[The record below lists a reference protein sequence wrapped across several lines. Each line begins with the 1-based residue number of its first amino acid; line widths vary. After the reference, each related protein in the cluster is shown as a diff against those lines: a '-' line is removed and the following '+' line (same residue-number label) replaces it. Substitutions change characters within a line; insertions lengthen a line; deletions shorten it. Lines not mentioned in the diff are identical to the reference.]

1 MKSKSSG
8 VLSALL
14 AVGAVLGTGAC
25 GASKTESTGAADGG
39 CDTSKGT
46 LVVGVIAPMSGKL
59 STIGLGIRNSVQ
71 LAVEQANGKCA
82 VKGYRLAM
90 DAQDDEANPDKGA
103 AAAQRF
109 ADDPNVV
116 GIVGPYNSGVARAIQ
131 PKIAAAKLLQ
141 ISPGNTDP
149 VLSRGTGFATAPKR
163 QYDNYFRVVGTDDLQ
178 GPFNARYLVEQEG
191 KKKLAIITDGK
202 AVGESSATEFAKE
215 AKKLG
220 AQVIIRE
227 KVNENDSDFSSVLTK
242 VKAAQ
247 PDAIYVGTEYHV
259 AGPLSKQAKD
269 IGLNVPVSGTD
280 GLFDPQFIALGGKDG
295 DVATSVGAPIEKL
308 DTGKAFVAAYK
319 AKNFADGYG
328 GFGAFAFDAAN
339 VVVTSVGKVTAAG
352 DWTGAPEQRT
362 ELIKQVQEYRND
374 AGANGTIGF
383 DQYGDSVNKMFT
395 VYKVT
400 SGAWKD
406 VLSDRFQA
414 K

>member
-1 MKSKSSG
+1 MKSKTTG

-14 AVGAVLGTGAC
+14 AVVTATGTSAC
-25 GASKTESTGAADGG
+25 AAGKTETAGSAGG

-59 STIGLGIRNSVQ
+59 SAIGLGIRNSVQ
-71 LAVEQANGKCA
+71 LAVDQANAACA
-82 VKGYRLAM
+82 VKGYQLAM

-116 GIVGPYNSGVARAIQ
+116 GVVGSYNSGVARAIQ
-131 PKIAAAKLLQ
+131 PKIAAAKLLL

-149 VLSRGTGFATAPKR
+149 VLSRGADFATAPKR
-163 QYDNYFRVVGTDDLQ
+163 QYGNYFRVVGTDDLQ
-178 GPFNARYLVEQEG
+178 GPFNARYMVQKEG

-215 AKKLG
+215 AERLG
-220 AQVIIRE
+220 AQIVIRE

-242 VKAAQ
+242 VKTLN
-247 PDAIYVGTEYHV
+247 PEAIFVGSEYHV
-259 AGPLSKQAKD
+259 AGPLSKQARD
-269 IGLNVPVSGTD
+269 LGLNVPVSGTD

-295 DVATSVGAPIEKL
+295 DVATSVGAPIDKL
-308 DTGKAFVAAYK
+308 DSGKAFVDAYK
-319 AKNFADGYG
+319 KKGFSDGYG

-339 VVVTSVGKVTAAG
+339 VIVASAGKVTASG
-352 DWTGAPEQRT
+352 GWSGGLEQRA
-362 ELIKQVQEYRND
+362 ELIRQVQEYRTD
-374 AGANGTIGF
+374 SGANGTIGF

-406 VLSDRFQA
+406 VLSDQFEA

>member
-1 MKSKSSG
+1 M
-8 VLSALL
+8 LSALL
-14 AVGAVLGTGAC
+14 VVGTALGTSAC
-25 GASKTESTGAADGG
+25 GAGKTEAGAAAGG

-59 STIGLGIRNSVQ
+59 SAIGLGIRNSVR
-71 LAVEQANGKCA
+71 LAIEQAGSRCA
-82 VKGYRLAM
+82 VKGYRLAV

-116 GIVGPYNSGVARAIQ
+116 GIVGSYNSGVARAIQ

-149 VLSRGTGFATAPKR
+149 VLSRGESFATAPKR

-178 GPFNARYLVEQEG
+178 GPFNARYMVEEEG
-191 KKKLAIITDGK
+191 KKRLAIITDGK

-215 AKKLG
+215 ARRLG
-220 AQVIIRE
+220 ARIIIRE

-242 VKAAQ
+242 VKAAR
-247 PDAIYVGTEYHV
+247 PEAIYVGSEYHV

-269 IGLNVPVSGTD
+269 LGLDVPISGTD
-280 GLFDPQFIALGGKDG
+280 GLFDPQFIALGGKEG

-308 DTGKAFVAAYK
+308 ESGKAFVAAYK
-319 AKNFADGYG
+319 AKGFSEDYG

-339 VVVTSVGKVTAAG
+339 VMVSSVAEVTADG
-352 DWTGAPEQRT
+352 DWTGAIEQRT
-362 ELIKQVQEYRND
+362 ELIKQVQEYKTD

-383 DQYGDSVNKMFT
+383 DQYGDSVSKMFT

-400 SGAWKD
+400 SGVWKD
-406 VLSDRFQA
+406 VLSDQFEA

>member
-1 MKSKSSG
+1 MTRKSNG
-8 VLSALL
+8 LL
-14 AVGAVLGTGAC
+14 AALVATGVALGAGAC
-25 GASKTESTGAADGG
+25 GADKIEAAGGAGG
-39 CDTSKGT
+39 CDTSKGR

-59 STIGLGIRNSVQ
+59 SAIGLGIRNSVQ
-71 LAVEQANGKCA
+71 LAVEQANASCA
-82 VKGYRLAM
+82 VKGYQLAM

-116 GIVGPYNSGVARAIQ
+116 GIVGSYNSGVARAIQ
-131 PKIAAAKLLQ
+131 PKIATAKLLQ

-149 VLSRGTGFATAPKR
+149 ALTRGADFATAPKR

-178 GPFNARYLVEQEG
+178 GPFNARYLVEKEG

-202 AVGESSATEFAKE
+202 AVGESMATEFAKE
-215 AKKLG
+215 AERLG
-220 AQVIIRE
+220 AQVVIRE

-242 VKAAQ
+242 VKGVR
-247 PDAIYVGTEYHV
+247 PDAIFVGSEYHV

-269 IGLNVPVSGTD
+269 LGLDVPISGND
-280 GLFDPQFIALGGKDG
+280 GLFDPQFIALGGKEG

-308 DTGKAFVAAYK
+308 DSGKGFVAAYK
-319 AKNFADGYG
+319 KKGFAEGFG
-328 GFGAFAFDAAN
+328 GFGSFAYDAAN
-339 VVVTSVGKVTAAG
+339 VIVSSVGKVTAKS
-352 DWTGAPEQRT
+352 DWTGAMEQR
-362 ELIKQVQEYRND
+362 EALIRHVQAYRTD

-406 VLSDRFQA
+406 VLSDRFEA

>member
-1 MKSKSSG
+1 MAAS
-8 VLSALL
+8 L
-14 AVGAVLGTGAC
+14 AVGAALGASAC
-25 GASKTESTGAADGG
+25 GADKTEAAGSGAAG

-46 LVVGVIAPMSGKL
+46 LVIGVIAPMSGKV

-71 LAVEQANGKCA
+71 LAIEQANASCA
-82 VKGYRLAM
+82 VKGYKLAM

-109 ADDPNVV
+109 ADDVSVV
-116 GIVGPYNSGVARAIQ
+116 GIVGSYNSGVARAIQ
-131 PKIAAAKLLQ
+131 PKIAASKLLQ

-149 VLSRGTGFATAPKR
+149 VLSRGEDFATAPKR
-163 QYDNYFRVVGTDDLQ
+163 QYENYFRVVGTDDLQ

-191 KKKLAIITDGK
+191 KKRLAIITDGK
-202 AVGESSATEFAKE
+202 AVGEGSATEFAKE
-215 AKKLG
+215 ARRLG
-220 AQVIIRE
+220 AQVVIRE

-242 VKAAQ
+242 VKAAR
-247 PDAIYVGTEYHV
+247 PEAIYVGSEYHV

-269 IGLNVPVSGTD
+269 LGLNVPISGTD
-280 GLFDPQFIALGGKDG
+280 GLYDPQFIALGGKEG
-295 DVATSVGAPIEKL
+295 DIATSVGAPIEKL
-308 DTGKAFVAAYK
+308 DSGKAFVAAYK
-319 AKNFADGYG
+319 KKGFSDGYG

-339 VVVTSVGKVTAAG
+339 VIVSSVGKVTASAA
-352 DWTGAPEQRT
+352 WTGAPEQRT
-362 ELIKQVQEYRND
+362 ELIKQVQEYKTGS
-374 AGANGTIGF
+374 GANGTIGF

-406 VLSDRFQA
+406 VLSDQFEA